1 MHKYF
6 PPLIYCNK
14 LSQPLTVPQIKPV
27 PHQPNKQYNTL
38 IKMRLSANILQS
50 AEQRTNPIGEREILL
65 RSMAIPAIEH
75 LAVTRDQFDTIDLSN
90 NHITNLDNFPKLE
103 RLSTLYLGGNDINNI
118 DAKNIKRN
126 VPNIQTLIMTGNGIK
141 GWNVI
146 NDLGVGCK
154 KLEFLSLVGN
164 PVTSKLYLLY
174 VCVYCF
180 VGGVGDLEK
189 GTEILII
196 SHVNF

>member
-1 MHKYF
+1 
-6 PPLIYCNK
+6 
-14 LSQPLTVPQIKPV
+14 
-27 PHQPNKQYNTL
+27 
-38 IKMRLSANILQS
+38 MRLSANILQS

-103 RLSTLYLGGNDINNI
+103 RLSTLYLGGNDINNV

-126 VPNIQTLIMTGNGIK
+126 VPNIKTLIMTGNGIK

-164 PVTSKLYLLY
+164 PVTSKLCLCVCLFVLLG
-174 VCVYCF
+174 VLGDCW
-180 VGGVGDLEK
+180 GVGAAKRLR
-189 GTEILII
+189 
-196 SHVNF
+196 